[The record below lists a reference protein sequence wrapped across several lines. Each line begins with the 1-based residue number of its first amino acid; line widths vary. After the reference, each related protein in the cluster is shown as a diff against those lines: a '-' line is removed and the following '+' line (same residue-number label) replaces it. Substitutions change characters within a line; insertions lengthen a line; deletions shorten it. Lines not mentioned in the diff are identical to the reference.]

1 MYFDSLSAALQMD
14 GHGIYVWSAYAI
26 TAVVLAIVLIL
37 PLRREKAFIRQL
49 QGTLKRQQ
57 RDKSDASGT

>member
-14 GHGIYVWSAYAI
+14 GHGIYVWSAYVI
-26 TAVVLAIVLIL
+26 TAVVVAIVIIT
-37 PLRREKAFIRQL
+37 PLRREKAFIKQL

-57 RDKSDASGT
+57 RDKSNAPGS

>member
-14 GHGIYVWSAYAI
+14 GHGIYVWSAYVI

-37 PLRREKAFIRQL
+37 PLRREKAFFRQL

>member
-14 GHGIYVWSAYAI
+14 GHGVYVWSAYFI
-26 TAVVLAIVLIL
+26 TTVVVATVLIL
-37 PLRREKAFIRQL
+37 PLRREKAFIKQL

-57 RDKSDASGT
+57 RDKSNASGT

>member
-14 GHGIYVWSAYAI
+14 GHGIYVWSAYVI

-37 PLRREKAFIRQL
+37 PLRREKAFFRQL

-57 RDKSDASGT
+57 RDKSDASGS

>member
-1 MYFDSLSAALQMD
+1 MYFDSVSAALHMA
-14 GHGIYVWSAYAI
+14 GHGVYVWSAYLI
-26 TAVVLAIVLIL
+26 TVAVVAAVLVL